1 MRARRVTSRDIF
13 RSVDALERAVR
24 WTRGEERAGG
34 AGGWTRGGGGEGAGI
49 HSFARGVCAREERE
63 RGVVAVEDAVCSRS
77 GSSRARMEDPAAP
90 SGYEVIREGR
100 ARALQR
106 TETDDVFYNKPQV
119 VNRDMSLAVIREF
132 QRVRVREREEGVV
145 RREKRGKGPMCP
157 TPRDDPLV
165 RHLLDEEDIAA
176 IFRTAEEHKEWLAQ
190 REAERIARGESAE
203 VEGEEERVVKP
214 LRNITILEGMSA
226 TGLRALRY
234 AQELN
239 DVGCVVANDLDP
251 TAAEAIERNK
261 AYNALCS
268 PDKAEAIS
276 RVIPHNEDV
285 RMVCMKH
292 EKMFDVVD
300 LDPYGTPSTLLDGAV
315 QAVKE
320 GGMLL
325 VTATDMAVLCG
336 NNSEVAWAKYQS
348 YPLRAKYCHE
358 AAVRILLA
366 AVENA
371 AIKHR
376 RHIVPVLSLSIDFYI
391 RVFVRIFTSPLQIK
405 NSPSKLS
412 YVFQCVGC
420 DAFELQPVGRHA
432 TKGNVTRY
440 QPGAGPV
447 VPQRCSSCGW
457 HYNMGGPIWSEP
469 LHDQEWLRNIKA
481 EVERNKDAYPGYGKV
496 HALLTMAQEE
506 LPDVPLHYD
515 LHSMG
520 GTLKAT
526 PPNHWLF
533 KSAIMN
539 AGYRVSGCHSN
550 ALGIKT
556 DAPVETL
563 WDILRCWVKDHPVK
577 SISEDTPGKAILSK
591 EPKTIANFTRV
602 PGAMSKAQKE
612 GVARFPQNPTE
623 NWGPKRR
630 AGKFKDDA
638 LEAKRRREEED

>member
-1 MRARRVTSRDIF
+1 
-13 RSVDALERAVR
+13 
-24 WTRGEERAGG
+24 
-34 AGGWTRGGGGEGAGI
+34 
-49 HSFARGVCAREERE
+49 
-63 RGVVAVEDAVCSRS
+63 
-77 GSSRARMEDPAAP
+77 
-90 SGYEVIREGR
+90 
-100 ARALQR
+100 
-106 TETDDVFYNKPQV
+106 
-119 VNRDMSLAVIREF
+119 
-132 QRVRVREREEGVV
+132 
-145 RREKRGKGPMCP
+145 
-157 TPRDDPLV
+157 
-165 RHLLDEEDIAA
+165 
-176 IFRTAEEHKEWLAQ
+176 
-190 REAERIARGESAE
+190 
-203 VEGEEERVVKP
+203 VVKP
-214 LRNITILEGMSA
+214 LRNITIVEGMSA
-226 TGLRALRY
+226 RGLRPHLY
-234 AQELN
+234 AQESN
-239 DVGCVVANDLDP
+239 DVGYVVADDLDP

-320 GGMLL
+320 GGLLL

-391 RVFVRIFTSPLQIK
+391 RVFVRVFTSPLQIK

-420 DAFELQPVGRHA
+420 DAFELQPVGRQA
-432 TKGNVTRY
+432 TKGNITRY

-457 HYNMGGPIWSEP
+457 HYNMGGPIWSDP
-469 LHDQEWLRNIKA
+469 LHDQEWLKNIKS
-481 EVERNKDAYPGYGKV
+481 EVERNKDTYPGYGKI

-563 WDILRCWVKDHPVK
+563 WDILRCWVKEHPVK
-577 SISEDTPGKAILSK
+577 SVSDETPGKAILSK

-602 PGAMSKAQKE
+602 PGAVSKAQKE

-638 LEAKRRREEED
+638 LEAKRRREEEED